1 MSDVSE
7 ECSASAWVQEMC
19 QRQMEVC
26 RSGSLVGKG

>member
-7 ECSASAWVQEMC
+7 QFNSSVGVQEMC

>member
-7 ECSASAWVQEMC
+7 ECASVWVWEMC

-26 RSGSLVGKG
+26 RSGSSVGKG